1 MEIEER
7 TEGDVTILALKGK
20 MMGEDGADLREEV
33 EDLVEEGRVN
43 IVLDLAG
50 VTYIDSACL
59 GEIVL
64 CYKTVSRNN
73 GKLKLV
79 NLSESLRTLLSRMR
93 LSFLQ
98 VSD

>member
-1 MEIEER
+1 MEIEEK
-7 TEGDVTILALKGK
+7 TEGDVTILVLKGK
-20 MMGEDGADLREEV
+20 MAGEDGADLREEV

-43 IVLDLAG
+43 IVLDLDG

-64 CYKTVSRNN
+64 CHKTVSRNN
-73 GKLKLV
+73 GKLKLM

-93 LSFLQ
+93 LLFLQ
-98 VSD
+98 DSD